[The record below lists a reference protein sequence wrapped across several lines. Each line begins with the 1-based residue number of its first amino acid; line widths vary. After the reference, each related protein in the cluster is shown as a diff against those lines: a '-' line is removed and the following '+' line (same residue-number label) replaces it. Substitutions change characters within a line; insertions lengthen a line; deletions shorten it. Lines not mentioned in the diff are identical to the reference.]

1 MNDKNRAHLLKH
13 QTVLYQT
20 LQKQLARPLALN
32 VSSAHAA
39 MIARVADHEKQMRS
53 VSAIIART
61 VTDHE
66 KLRRSVATIIARTVT
81 DHEKLRRSV
90 SAIVAGVVEREKLM
104 CSVATTIARTAEAY
118 QYWQKSTTLGFP
130 NIIRSGLSIDSFP
143 PLVPG
148 QHYVPSPVS
157 PTVTIT
163 DEVYEEIPPDTIS
176 TPWTE
181 SVLPKTN
188 GKAADKRFFIGH
200 GRSDCWKEFRDFIE
214 KVLGLPH
221 DEFNRVS
228 TAGLAITER
237 LRQMTDQVDMAFLI
251 MTSENQYADG
261 TWHARENVVHEV
273 GLFQGV
279 LGFKKAIILLEEG
292 CEEFS
297 NIHGLGQIRFP
308 KGNIKAA
315 FEDIRRVLK
324 REGIIS

>member
-1 MNDKNRAHLLKH
+1 MTDYEELTRSISAATAGPVVDYEEL
-13 QTVLYQT
+13 TRSMAAT
-20 LQKQLARPLALN
+20 AALA
-32 VSSAHAA
+32 
-39 MIARVADHEKQMRS
+39 
-53 VSAIIART
+53 
-61 VTDHE
+61 
-66 KLRRSVATIIARTVT
+66 
-81 DHEKLRRSV
+81 
-90 SAIVAGVVEREKLM
+90 
-104 CSVATTIARTAEAY
+104 AEAH

-130 NIIRSGLSIDSFP
+130 NIIRSGLSIDSFRPLGPGRHYAPSSVP
-143 PLVPG
+143 PAA
-148 QHYVPSPVS
+148 
-157 PTVTIT
+157 TVT

-176 TPWTE
+176 TPWPE

-200 GRSDCWKEFRDFIE
+200 GRSDCWKELRNFIE

-228 TAGLAITER
+228 TAGLATTER

-251 MTSENQYADG
+251 MTGENQYADG

-315 FEDIRRVLK
+315 FEEIRRVLK